1 MRFPGRNGE
10 KERGV
15 NALFRSSRL
24 ISARH
29 LNSRLC
35 CAVIIPSFPFCA
47 PLSSNSSL
55 GSGGDVE
62 QKVEK
67 RTGWDNAK
75 VRGTVTNDAIL
86 IQRLKAQVI
95 FIV

>member
-10 KERGV
+10 KEREGV

-35 CAVIIPSFPFCA
+35 SAVIIPSFPFCA
-47 PLSSNSSL
+47 PLLSNSSL
-55 GSGGDVE
+55 GSGGDVG

-67 RTGWDNAK
+67 RTGWDSAK
-75 VRGTVTNDAIL
+75 GKEWQKQI
-86 IQRLKAQVI
+86 K
-95 FIV
+95 